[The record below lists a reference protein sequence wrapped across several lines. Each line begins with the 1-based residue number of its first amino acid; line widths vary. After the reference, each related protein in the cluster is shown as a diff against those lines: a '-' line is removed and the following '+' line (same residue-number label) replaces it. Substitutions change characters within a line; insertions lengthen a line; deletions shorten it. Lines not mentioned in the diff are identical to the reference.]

1 MRVHSILARNYGPF
15 AILEEMRLG
24 PLATIVG
31 QNDTGKSNI
40 LRALQLF
47 FEGRKIEEGDVY
59 NGADPT
65 DDVVIEVAFT
75 SLPVK
80 IELED
85 GVETTLQEEMLLD
98 ASGHLRVHKV
108 YPRGSLTKSNISL
121 VTQDFGDDRFAGLPI
136 LKEKDLNERCSSVG
150 IEVTKSGR
158 GVTNKVKRE
167 ALRARA
173 QDEGIQLVE

>member
-15 AILEEMRLG
+15 AILEEVRLG

-31 QNDTGKSNI
+31 QNDTGKSHI

-59 NGADPT
+59 YGASPN

-85 GVETTLQEEMLLD
+85 KL
-98 ASGHLRVHKV
+98 
-108 YPRGSLTKSNISL
+108 
-121 VTQDFGDDRFAGLPI
+121 FAL
-136 LKEKDLNERCSSVG
+136 
-150 IEVTKSGR
+150 
-158 GVTNKVKRE
+158 
-167 ALRARA
+167 
-173 QDEGIQLVE
+173 